1 MQDHYKISKTLV
13 TIAAAITLAMLVAFT
28 LSALLIH
35 LDDAK
40 YFNTWYLPPILI
52 SFLLFPAVIALSIV
66 GIVHGA
72 KAINS
77 GNKKGKKT
85 ITLGIVTITVAAV
98 TELVFVFFR
107 TIVYGMSV

>member
-13 TIAAAITLAMLVAFT
+13 TIAAAITLAILVAFT

-40 YFNTWYLPPILI
+40 YFNIWYLPPILI
-52 SFLLFPAVIALSIV
+52 SFLLFPTVIALSIV

-77 GNKKGKKT
+77 GNKKGKKA
-85 ITLGIVTITVAAV
+85 ITLGIVTITAAAV

>member
-13 TIAAAITLAMLVAFT
+13 TIAAAITLALLVAFA

-52 SFLLFPAVIALSIV
+52 GFLLIPAAVALAIV

-85 ITLGIVTITVAAV
+85 ITLGIVTLAAAAV

-107 TIVYGMSV
+107 TIVYGLSV